1 MILSLR
7 NFSRLDEAKVKA
19 VDIHQGI
26 DSTLMILQNRLKPE
40 PDSPGIQVIQEYGN
54 LPPVECYPGQLNQV
68 FMNLIANSID
78 SLEEFNKH
86 RTYADIARQPSIIT
100 ICTNVEGNF
109 AVIRIS
115 DNGAGIDENVR
126 RQLFTPF
133 FTTKPVGKG
142 TGLGLS
148 ISYQIVTNKHRGQL
162 ECVSVLGQGAEFIIS
177 IPLQAKL
184 EAVSI

>member
-1 MILSLR
+1 
-7 NFSRLDEAKVKA
+7 
-19 VDIHQGI
+19 
-26 DSTLMILQNRLKPE
+26 MILQSRLKPQ

-86 RTYADIARQPSIIT
+86 RTDAERIRCPGIIT
-100 ICTNVEGNF
+100 IRTTVEGDLV
-109 AVIRIS
+109 VISIA
-115 DNGAGIDENVR
+115 DNGSGISENIR
-126 RQLFTPF
+126 QQLFTPF

-148 ISYQIVTNKHRGQL
+148 ISYQIVTNKHQGQL

-177 IPLQAKL
+177 IPLQARLK
-184 EAVSI
+184 ARSV